1 MHIGDR
7 NYRDNVK
14 KIVLSYKVE
23 KIRKIGIELNIVL
36 NNDIL
41 VYQRAGRLATSE
53 QKEVERNINK

>member
-7 NYRDNVK
+7 NYRDDVK

-41 VYQRAGRLATSE
+41 VYQRTARLATSE
-53 QKEVERNINK
+53 QKEVGI